1 MTTNTTSTNEFAV
14 RIKTLLSASTAAWR
28 EISNVLANAEK
39 QFGFD
44 DKRFSD
50 LLKEVAFS
58 KATATKLIKIAR
70 DKRIAGNAY
79 LFDTCTAWTV
89 LYEITTLNDDQFAAL
104 LKVLEMSDYDRDA
117 CGNKVLTVATVKR
130 IKDAG
135 KEKVSDPYR
144 PAFSIR
150 IDVEAL
156 RTKEFN
162 GNEYEILM
170 NHLRAIANDVPFVR
184 VDAATL
190 IDKEEDRYV
199 TELNNEYNKLLYKH
213 FNDVIASY
221 KAHSPEWKRYIKNQK
236 KKTIPNL
243 IVPNIGPYSKW
254 SEAKTAFDADPAEF
268 YARMGCE
275 APNPDKLMEQVN
287 FNLAK
292 RRSEMMARV
301 RARPQFPS
309 ANAEIFDNGFDVE
322 TVFENL
328 RNSAKTFANRRRNLI
343 SPMIAELEDAA

>member
-1 MTTNTTSTNEFAV
+1 MTTNTTSTNEFAL

-28 EISNVLANAEK
+28 EIANVLSNAEK

-44 DKRFSD
+44 DKRFRD

-70 DKRIAGNAY
+70 DKRIATNAEI
-79 LFDTCTAWTV
+79 FDTCIAWTV
-89 LYEITTLNDDQFAAL
+89 LYEVTTLDDDQFAAL
-104 LKVLEMSDYDRDA
+104 FKVLEMSDCSRNEK
-117 CGNKVLTVATVKR
+117 GKKVLTVATVKK
-130 IKDAG
+130 IKNAG
-135 KEKVSDPYR
+135 KDKVNDPYR

-162 GNEYEILM
+162 GNEYEVLM
-170 NHLRAIANDVPFVR
+170 NHLRAIANEVPFVR

-190 IDKEEDRYV
+190 VEKEEDRYV
-199 TELNNEYNKLLYKH
+199 TELNNEYNKLINKH
-213 FNDVIASY
+213 FNDSISSYQAS
-221 KAHSPEWKRYIKNQK
+221 SLEWKRYRKNQR

-243 IVPNIGPYSKW
+243 TAPNIGPYCNW
-254 SEAKTAFDADPAEF
+254 AEAKTAFDADPAEF

-275 APNPDKLMEQVN
+275 APNADKLMEQVN
-287 FNLAK
+287 LNLAK

-301 RARPQFPS
+301 RSRPQFPS
-309 ANAEIFDNGFDVE
+309 ANAEIFDNGFDTEAVLE
-322 TVFENL
+322 DL

-343 SPMIAELEDAA
+343 SPMISELEDAA